1 MEYLVITPF
10 IALSVFFY
18 LKWQKVRE
26 ENIYLKAREKEQIKG
41 SEEKLA
47 FLSATQERLSQ
58 AFKALSSE
66 ALEKSNASF
75 LQLAKE
81 TLGKF
86 QEKAK
91 GDLEKRQ
98 ESIENV
104 LKPVKESLSKL
115 DQGMRTIEKERRGE
129 HESLKAQLKIM
140 SDAEKELRNETST
153 LVKALRKPIIRG
165 RWGEMQLRRVV
176 ELAGMV
182 NHCDFYEQEVAESGT
197 MRPDVIIKLP
207 GEKQVIVDAKTP
219 CEAYL
224 EAMETDDQDLKEH
237 KMKDHARQVRQHV
250 MALGKKSYW
259 HSFQPTPEFVVLFIP
274 SDNFFSAALEFDPS
288 LIEVGVEQGVIIATP
303 TTLIGLLRA
312 IAYGWKQDK
321 LSRHAEEVSRLGHE
335 LYKRITDMGKYWS
348 KVGTSLTSSIDAYNK
363 AVGCLE
369 TRVLVSA
376 RKFKEMGAAPRSI
389 ECETLEGIDRVPRA
403 IQASDMKMDSG
414 QSTKF
419 LAESGLVSNCKNS
432 QSYLRPDLSD
442 EQNAER
448 DSNLYQVVERE
459 HETHQNKDGSK
470 MTADFCN

>member
-1 MEYLVITPF
+1 MTYLLAMIPG
-10 IALSVFFY
+10 ALALFFY

-26 ENIYLKAREKEQIKG
+26 ENIHLKVREKEQTRAN
-41 SEEKLA
+41 EEKLV
-47 FLSATQERLSQ
+47 LLGATQDKLSE

-81 TLGKF
+81 TLGRF

-98 ESIENV
+98 ESIEHV
-104 LKPVKESLSKL
+104 LKPVKESLHKL
-115 DQGMRTIEKERRGE
+115 DQGIQAIEKERRGE
-129 HESLKAQLKIM
+129 HESLKTQLKMM
-140 SDAEKELRNETST
+140 SDAEKELRSETST
-153 LVKALRKPIIRG
+153 LVKALRRPIVRG

-182 NHCDFYEQEVAESGT
+182 NHCDFYEQETGDSGAV
-197 MRPDVIIKLP
+197 RPDIIVKLP

-224 EAMETDDQDLKEH
+224 DAIETDDQDQKER
-237 KMKDHARQVRQHV
+237 KMRDHARQVRQHV

-259 HSFQPTPEFVVLFIP
+259 QSFQPTPEFVVLFIP
-274 SDNFFSAALEFDPS
+274 SDNFFNSALEFDPS

-321 LSRHAEEVSRLGHE
+321 LSLHAEEVSKLGHE
-335 LYKRITDMGKYWS
+335 LYKRITDMGQHWN
-348 KVGTSLTSSIDAYNK
+348 KVGRTLTSSVDAYNK

-369 TRVLVSA
+369 SRVLVSA
-376 RKFKEMGAAPRSI
+376 RKFKEMGAAACSI
-389 ECETLEGIDRVPRA
+389 ECDTLESIDRLPRI
-403 IQASDMKMDSG
+403 IQADDMKVSVDKVDS
-414 QSTKF
+414 S
-419 LAESGLVSNCKNS
+419 V
-432 QSYLRPDLSD
+432 
-442 EQNAER
+442 
-448 DSNLYQVVERE
+448 
-459 HETHQNKDGSK
+459 
-470 MTADFCN
+470 